1 MLHLCT
7 VKKFKTMMRIK
18 VLFFVFVMMA
28 GIAQAQVLK
37 VQGASPS
44 LYLTHTVAAKETWYS
59 IGRLYNVSPK
69 EIAPLNST
77 TMDKPLAIGQ
87 SVKIPLTTNFSQ
99 DGNKAADEV
108 FVPVY
113 HTVQEK
119 EWLYRISQNN
129 NKVPVANLEK
139 WNNVTNDGVK
149 PGMDLVVGY
158 LKVKT
163 GQSALAAKGASKITV
178 AAAPPVAKAEPA
190 KEEVKKETP
199 VTATTNP
206 VVNKEITPVKTE
218 EAKTTTT
225 TTVTPPPAEKP
236 VVTTTTPA
244 TTPPATTT
252 PVTTT
257 PATTTT
263 TTPVPPATNNGMTP
277 TTNNFKGGY
286 FKSLYSD
293 DGKGTAGNAG
303 IFKSTSGW
311 KDGKYYALMNNVPVG
326 TIIKITFTSTQ
337 KTVYAK
343 VLGQLP
349 EMKESIGLTVRLS
362 DAAASELGAENGKF
376 YVDVKY

>member
-1 MLHLCT
+1 
-7 VKKFKTMMRIK
+7 MMKIK
-18 VLFFVFVMMA
+18 VLFIVFVLMA
-28 GIAQAQVLK
+28 GIAKAQVLK
-37 VQGASPS
+37 VQGTTPS

-69 EIAPLNST
+69 EIAPLNNT

-87 SVKIPLTTNFSQ
+87 SVKIPLTTNFTQ
-99 DGNKAADEV
+99 DGTKAADEL

-119 EWLYRISQNN
+119 EWLYRISQSN

-139 WNNVTNDGVK
+139 WNNITNDGVK
-149 PGMDLVVGY
+149 PGMNLIVGY
-158 LKVKT
+158 LKVKQ
-163 GQSALAAKGASKITV
+163 GQSALAAKGSTKITAV
-178 AAAPPVAKAEPA
+178 TAAPAPAVAKIEAV

-199 VTATTNP
+199 VVVSTPATTTATTP
-206 VVNKEITPVKTE
+206 ATTPVK
-218 EAKTTTT
+218 EATTTT
-225 TTVTPPPAEKP
+225 EKP
-236 VVTTTTPA
+236 EEHKVVT

-252 PVTTT
+252 PAEKPVTTPATT

-263 TTPVPPATNNGMTP
+263 TAPATTTP
-277 TTNNFKGGY
+277 ANTPAITNYKGGY
-286 FKSLYSD
+286 FKTMYSN
-293 DGKGTAGNAG
+293 DGKSTTGNAG

-326 TIIKITFTSTQ
+326 TIVKVTFTSTQ

-349 EMKESIGLTVRLS
+349 EMKESIGLTIRLS
-362 DAAASELGAENGKF
+362 DAAASELGAENSKF

>member
-1 MLHLCT
+1 M
-7 VKKFKTMMRIK
+7 VKIK
-18 VLFFVFVMMA
+18 ILFIVFVLMA
-28 GIAQAQVLK
+28 GIAKAQGLK
-37 VQGASPS
+37 VQGTTPS

-87 SVKIPLTTNFSQ
+87 TVKIPLTTNFTQ
-99 DGNKAADEV
+99 DGAKAADEV

-119 EWLYRISQNN
+119 EWLYRISQAN

-139 WNNVTNDGVK
+139 WNNITNDGVK
-149 PGMDLVVGY
+149 PGMNLIVGY
-158 LKVKT
+158 LKVKQ
-163 GQSALAAKGASKITV
+163 GQSALAAKGTSKIVAVTAAPAAP
-178 AAAPPVAKAEPA
+178 AAAKTDVA

-199 VTATTNP
+199 VVVTNP
-206 VVNKEITPVKTE
+206 TTTPAKE
-218 EAKTTTT
+218 TTTT
-225 TTVTPPPAEKP
+225 TEKPEEHKTVVTPPVTTPPVEKP
-236 VVTTTTPA
+236 VITPA
-244 TTPPATTT
+244 
-252 PVTTT
+252 TTT

-263 TTPVPPATNNGMTP
+263 TTTPATTTP
-277 TTNNFKGGY
+277 ANTTPVNTNYKGGY
-286 FKSLYSD
+286 FKTLYSD
-293 DGKGTAGNAG
+293 DGKATTGNAG

-311 KDGKYYALMNNVPVG
+311 KDGKYYALMNNVAVG
-326 TIIKITFTSTQ
+326 TIVKVTFTSTQ

-349 EMKESIGLTVRLS
+349 EMKESIGLTIRLS
-362 DAAASELGAENGKF
+362 DAAASELGAENSKF